1 MPAKSKAQQRFF
13 GMIDAYK
20 KGKMKH
26 APKKIRDAAK
36 HISDEDARDFAK
48 TKHEGL
54 PEKVA
59 HIICSRRME
68 KKAFLAPVVNLIKN
82 PAVLKAAK
90 IGYKG
95 LEGAAALGSALY
107 GISWLG
113 GNIIHPGSGFR
124 ENMGLPKRTPKA
136 PKVSPPPA
144 LGKAAAERR
153 SMLVKQAVQAIIDGA
168 IDPVLHTKEHLLFDS
183 IRSPLSELS
192 YGLSG
197 DTLRKAFDSH
207 QNIKMSPA
215 AAKALNIS
223 FENLKGAVSLPRA
236 ILTPGSH
243 QSGAAL
249 RSRIPKRLER
259 QLYRGEL
266 RDAAAKFYR
275 GNKKSRLV
283 ELLGSKSGKIRDMAS
298 MLLRKHAA
306 DDSSHLGRNGMIAG
320 ALAGGGLEA
329 LLQNE
334 AFKMNGMNRS
344 YLTNNATLR
353 DAYNALSKGRKGTYG
368 KAFSDA
374 ANKFKG
380 FVNRPWV
387 FKDEMRAL
395 GDPLVNLGEAFGN
408 IAGKFSGSIRKDM
421 LKLKLAKVMTRG
433 GNIAAKAGVGAAAVG
448 VPMALLG
455 AMTRKKAPAPA
466 AAPAPSN

>member
-124 ENMGLPKRTPKA
+124 ENMGLPKRMPKA

-144 LGKAAAERR
+144 LGK
-153 SMLVKQAVQAIIDGA
+153 V
-168 IDPVLHTKEHLLFDS
+168 
-183 IRSPLSELS
+183 
-192 YGLSG
+192 
-197 DTLRKAFDSH
+197 
-207 QNIKMSPA
+207 
-215 AAKALNIS
+215 
-223 FENLKGAVSLPRA
+223 
-236 ILTPGSH
+236 
-243 QSGAAL
+243 
-249 RSRIPKRLER
+249 
-259 QLYRGEL
+259 
-266 RDAAAKFYR
+266 
-275 GNKKSRLV
+275 
-283 ELLGSKSGKIRDMAS
+283 
-298 MLLRKHAA
+298 AA
-306 DDSSHLGRNGMIAG
+306 DDNSHLGRNGMIAG

-455 AMTRKKAPAPA
+455 AMTRSKKPTVQ
-466 AAPAPSN
+466 NNG

>member
-1 MPAKSKAQQRFF
+1 
-13 GMIDAYK
+13 MIDAYK

-68 KKAFLAPVVNLIKN
+68 KKAFLAPVVNLVKN

-124 ENMGLPKRTPKA
+124 ENMGIPKRTPNA
-136 PKVSPPPA
+136 PKVSTPPA
-144 LGKAAAERR
+144 LGKAAAARR
-153 SMLVKQAVQAIIDGA
+153 SMLVKQAVQAIIDGRA
-168 IDPVLHTKEHLLFDS
+168 DIEPIFHTKEHLLFDS
-183 IRSPLSELS
+183 LHSPKAGYS
-192 YGLSG
+192 YGMSG
-197 DTLRKAFDSH
+197 DALRKAFDSH
-207 QNIKMSPA
+207 GNIKLTSD
-215 AAKALNIS
+215 AAKALNLDLGR
-223 FENLKGAVSLPRA
+223 LKGGSDIMLPHA
-236 ILTPGSH
+236 LLTPGSH
-243 QSGAAL
+243 QSGAAI
-249 RSRIPKRLER
+249 RSRLPKRLER

-266 RDAAAKFYR
+266 NDAAVKWFR
-275 GNKKSRLV
+275 GGKKDRLV

-334 AFKMNGMNRS
+334 AFKLNGMNKS
-344 YLTNNATLR
+344 YLTNDTTLR
-353 DAYNALSKGRKGTYG
+353 QAYEGIRNSLRNKSGYSEAAKGVKR
-368 KAFSDA
+368 
-374 ANKFKG
+374 
-380 FVNRPWV
+380 FVNKPWV

-421 LKLKLAKVMTRG
+421 LKLRLAKVMTRG

-455 AMTRKKAPAPA
+455 AMARKKAPA
-466 AAPAPSN
+466 AAPAP

>member
-1 MPAKSKAQQRFF
+1 MPARSKAQQRFF

-124 ENMGLPKRTPKA
+124 ENMGLPKRAPKV

-144 LGKAAAERR
+144 LGK
-153 SMLVKQAVQAIIDGA
+153 V
-168 IDPVLHTKEHLLFDS
+168 
-183 IRSPLSELS
+183 
-192 YGLSG
+192 
-197 DTLRKAFDSH
+197 
-207 QNIKMSPA
+207 
-215 AAKALNIS
+215 
-223 FENLKGAVSLPRA
+223 
-236 ILTPGSH
+236 
-243 QSGAAL
+243 
-249 RSRIPKRLER
+249 
-259 QLYRGEL
+259 
-266 RDAAAKFYR
+266 
-275 GNKKSRLV
+275 
-283 ELLGSKSGKIRDMAS
+283 
-298 MLLRKHAA
+298 AA

-334 AFKMNGMNRS
+334 AFKLNGMNKS
-344 YLTNNATLR
+344 YLTNDTTLR
-353 DAYNALSKGRKGTYG
+353 QAYEGIRNSLRNKSGYSEAAKGVKQ
-368 KAFSDA
+368 
-374 ANKFKG
+374 
-380 FVNRPWV
+380 FVNKPWV

-395 GDPLVNLGEAFGN
+395 GDPMIGLAEWG
-408 IAGKFSGSIRKDM
+408 GKIFSRVSPSVRKDM
-421 LKLKLAKVMTRG
+421 LKLKLAKIMTRG

-448 VPMALLG
+448 IPMALLG
-455 AMTRKKAPAPA
+455 AMTRKKAPA